1 MFRSIGFAGAVALGL
16 AASVASGPVFAQNGP
31 RSVAPIA
38 EKLID
43 AVVNISTSQT
53 VKGPQ
58 GVPLPRVPKGS
69 PFEDLFDDFFNK
81 KGGKQQS
88 ERKVS
93 SLGSGFVIDGKE
105 GLVVTNNHVIEGAD
119 EIILNFHDGT
129 KLKVDK
135 VLGKDTKSDLAL
147 LKVTP
152 KKPLAAV
159 KFGSSTNMKVGDWV
173 MAIGNPFGLGGTVT
187 VGIVSAKQ
195 RDIQSG
201 PYDDYIQ
208 TDASINKGN
217 SGGPLF
223 NMEGEVIGVNTA
235 IISPSGGSIGIGF
248 AVPSDAAMA
257 VLDQLKQFGET
268 RRGWFGVKIQSITDD
283 IAETLGVKEN
293 TGALVSSVTP
303 DGPAAKA
310 GIEAG
315 DVILKFD
322 GKEISSVR
330 GLPKIVA
337 QTPIGRTVDV
347 DLLRKGQKKSLKVL
361 VARLVEDEATAEAKK
376 ASETAPDTALI
387 GLKLAPLTDELRQ
400 KYGIDAKVKG
410 VAITEIDP
418 QSPAAAKNLKVGDVI
433 VEAAQDQILTV
444 EDIAKSVEKVK
455 KSGRKQ
461 VLLRIDGA
469 KGDTKFVAVP
479 VE

>member
-16 AASVASGPVFAQNGP
+16 FASVASESVLAQNGP

-248 AVPSDAAMA
+248 AVPSDAAIA

-376 ASETAPDTALI
+376 ASETAPDKSLI

-433 VEAAQDQILTV
+433 VEAAQDQIQTV